1 MEQKTA
7 REWFDLLPP
16 ILMNLALENTTEERL
31 NTYVSSLS
39 NSLDRAINWSETKQ
53 GGSFWMCLYSSV
65 RTDNKIDQRIC
76 TTEKLNSLREDE
88 VKVKDYFINYNRKQ
102 IIEFLK
108 KKKKN
113 SNRMASFLATNF
125 KKTCY

>member
-102 IIEFLK
+102 LIDFL
-108 KKKKN
+108 
-113 SNRMASFLATNF
+113 
-125 KKTCY
+125 